1 MRPIQLTMAGF
12 GPYAGVQTLDFEK
25 LGHSGLYLITG
36 DTGAGKTTIFD
47 AITYALYGT
56 ASGNNRDASMLRSKY
71 AAPQQET
78 YVNLTFAYNG
88 KTYAIERKPEQERA
102 KTRGEGTRKIAAE
115 AQLTCPD
122 GSVITKIKEVDRAIS
137 EIIGLNREQFVQVA
151 MISQG
156 DFRKLL
162 QADTRERQKIF
173 RDIFGTGL
181 FVVLQDQLKSLASD
195 VQSELRQA
203 ALSIRQYVDGMVCA
217 GDSPSA
223 LQAEKAKNG
232 ELTTAAVMELLEA
245 IIKEDEGAQK
255 TLGDRLAQIETRM
268 EGVAAA
274 LDRAKTLRL
283 AKESLEKRLQEELEI
298 QIGQES
304 AMKALEA
311 AKETLP
317 EQEILA
323 KKKAEIELLLPSYDE
338 LDAKAAEMTGREA
351 EQKAVLVALEAAQVK
366 SQRLTDEMAQLRE
379 ERQQLESVGEE
390 KERISAG
397 KKALEEQRDKLRV
410 LYSDIVRFAQLQEK
424 LEEKRREY
432 LAAEAESS
440 RLRQIYDA
448 KIKAFL
454 DEQAG
459 VMAAALEPGRPCPV
473 CGSTEHPRPATL
485 SEHAPTEADVKL
497 AKKAYEAAQE
507 KTESASRAAS
517 VHKGS
522 VDAAG
527 ESLRREIAALL
538 GDVAM
543 KDAQQIIREKG
554 TELSSQIAQMEAQL
568 RAILEKERRRGQL
581 DRQIPET
588 EKALGDAQKRIAEA
602 NERSVALSASVL
614 ALGRQITDIRAR
626 LKYESKAA
634 AIREI
639 RALSETM
646 QRMKAQLDAVQERY
660 QTGKE
665 RLAAVRASIGQLK
678 MQLEGQETVDSEGLE
693 EIRAELAAEKNAL
706 TIAQKELHAR
716 LTVNTAA
723 RRNIAGK
730 EKQMTVLEE
739 KYAWMKA
746 LSETAN
752 GTITGKEKIMLETYI
767 QTTFFDRILER
778 ANLRLRK
785 MSGGQYDLVRRKTA
799 GNKMSQSGLELDI
812 IDHINTTQRSVN
824 TLSGGEAFL
833 ASLSLALGLSDEV
846 QMSTGIRL
854 DTLFVDE
861 GFGSL
866 DGEALTKAYHALAG
880 LSQGNRLVGIISHV
894 NELKERI
901 DRQIV
906 VTKNRAGGSQAEIV
920 A

>member
-1 MRPIQLTMAGF
+1 MRPIYLTMAGF

-25 LGHSGLYLITG
+25 LGSSGLYLITG

-88 KTYAIERKPEQERA
+88 KTYVIKRKPEQERLR
-102 KTRGEGTRKIAAE
+102 TRGEGMRKIPAE
-115 AQLTCPD
+115 AELTCPD
-122 GSVITKIKEVDRAIS
+122 GSVITKVKDVDRAIS

-162 QADTRERQKIF
+162 QAETKDRQKIF

-181 FVVLQDQLKSLASD
+181 FVVLQDQLKTKTAD
-195 VQSELRQA
+195 VLSELRQA

-217 GDSPSA
+217 GDSPNA
-223 LQAEKAKNG
+223 LLAQKAKNG

-245 IIKEDEGAQK
+245 IIEEEENAQNA
-255 TLGDRLAQIETRM
+255 LGDHLAQIETRM
-268 EGVAAA
+268 EGVVAA

-283 AKESLEKRLQEELEI
+283 AKETLEKKLREEQEL

-317 EQEILA
+317 EQETLA

-338 LDAKAAEMTGREA
+338 LDSRTAEMAVRDA
-351 EQKAVLVALEAAQVK
+351 EQKAVLASLEAAQQK
-366 SQRLTDEMAQLRE
+366 SLLLTDEMAQLRE

-397 KKALEEQRDKLRV
+397 KKALEEQRDKLRL
-410 LYSDIVRFAQLQEK
+410 LYGDIVRFGQLQAK
-424 LEEKRREY
+424 LKEKRQEY
-432 LAAEAESS
+432 LAAEAESV
-440 RLRQIYDA
+440 RLRQAYDA
-448 KIKAFL
+448 KNKAFL

-473 CGSTEHPRPATL
+473 CGSTAHPHPAAL

-517 VHKGS
+517 MHKGS
-522 VDAAG
+522 VDAAE
-527 ESLRREIAALL
+527 ESLRREIDVLL
-538 GDVAM
+538 GDVEM
-543 KDAQQIIREKG
+543 EDAQPIIREKG
-554 TELSSQIAQMEAQL
+554 TELSSKIQTMEAQL
-568 RAILEKERRRGQL
+568 DAIFAKERRKGQL
-581 DRQIPET
+581 DRQIPEK
-588 EKALGDAQKRIAEA
+588 EKALSDAQKRIAEA
-602 NERSVALSASVL
+602 NERSVALSAAVL
-614 ALGRQITDIRAR
+614 ALGRQISDIRAR

-639 RALSETM
+639 RALSETLG
-646 QRMKAQLDAVQERY
+646 RFKAQLDAAQERH
-660 QTGKE
+660 QAGKE
-665 RLAAVRASIGQLK
+665 RLAAVRASIAQLK
-678 MQLEGQETVDSEGLE
+678 MQLEGQETIDSEGLE
-693 EIRAELAAEKNAL
+693 EIRAEMAAKKNAL
-706 TIAQKELHAR
+706 TIAQKEIHAR

-723 RRNIAGK
+723 RRNIAVK

-739 KYAWMKA
+739 KAAWMKA

-752 GTITGKEKIMLETYI
+752 GTIAGKEKIMLETYI

-866 DGEALTKAYHALAG
+866 DGEALSKAYHALAG

-894 NELKERI
+894 GELKERI

-906 VTKNRAGGSQAEIV
+906 VTKNRTGGSKAEIV
-920 A
+920 V